1 MVRRLQK
8 VSHPL
13 SKNESSFW
21 IERCFGSIST
31 CRIAC
36 RLNFQARLPIAI
48 DCLAS
53 DPKASFRT
61 FLRLSARSVLKVG
74 SCPRRATSMKSDG
87 PDGNL
92 AFRAAKLSGV
102 LNDFPAFRP
111 VAVKDGRE
119 PPYYRHVRFKIRT
132 AAIASPDIDFEQGP
146 LVRSDQLPELVS
158 DLFAEARRRDY
169 PARAMR
175 EEREGTGIVE
185 CQVQADLSIACHM
198 LSFEPATKSAD
209 FFAEP
214 KRYLAGKF
222 AKPKLQNGEDA
233 RGVRTRVTIKWTI
246 SR

>member
-1 MVRRLQK
+1 M
-8 VSHPL
+8 S
-13 SKNESSFW
+13 
-21 IERCFGSIST
+21 
-31 CRIAC
+31 
-36 RLNFQARLPIAI
+36 
-48 DCLAS
+48 AS
-53 DPKASFRT
+53 CD
-61 FLRLSARSVLKVG
+61 LYE
-74 SCPRRATSMKSDG
+74 SDG

-111 VAVKDGRE
+111 LAVKDGRE

-233 RGVRTRVTIKWTI
+233 RGVRTRVTITWTI